1 MNKFLS
7 IIFFIAIICSA
18 SHSHSGAITD
28 SVFSGATLASLNDI
42 AAKSSGGNPV
52 GTIIAWPVAQNPE
65 DMENWLEC
73 NGQTVNQAMY
83 PQLYSIVGASV
94 PDLRNQFLRGGT
106 QTQAGTFAADT
117 VQSHTHTYLAAS
129 GSGGGGYIY
138 VSGIVNIG
146 FSSSFLNGFYY
157 DDWHYTSIPTGNVSN
172 YSTNTGATGSGE
184 TAPKNMRVRYLIR
197 ALP

>member
-7 IIFFIAIICSA
+7 IILFVVIIISGEL
-18 SHSHSGAITD
+18 SYSGAITD
-28 SVFSGATLASLNDI
+28 SEFSATTLASLNDI
-42 AAKSSGGNPV
+42 TAKNSGGNPV

-73 NGQTVNQAMY
+73 DGQAVNQTMY
-83 PQLYSIVGASV
+83 PVLYSIIGAHV

-106 QTQAGTFAADT
+106 SAQAGTYAADT
-117 VQSHTHTYLAAS
+117 TRSHTHTYQAAS
-129 GSGGGGYIY
+129 GSGGGGYLY
-138 VSGIVNIG
+138 VSNSGNVVFTSYFAPG
-146 FSSSFLNGFYY
+146 YAAEWG
-157 DDWHYTSIPTGNVSN
+157 YTYIPTGNVST
-172 YSTNTGATGSGE
+172 YTTNTGATGSEE